1 MLYDRIYSILIF
13 TMVSVPAVVVCG
25 PCYSPRVRFSD
36 AVQIRKKRRAFGLE
50 TQYAIEMLNITKKF
64 PGIIANDNITL
75 QLKKGEI
82 HALLGENGAGKS
94 TLMSVLFGLYQPEE
108 GVIKK
113 DGKVVSIKD
122 PNDANAYG
130 IGMVHQ
136 HFKLVEC
143 FTVLDN
149 IIMGVEPCRHGFLQK
164 AEAKK
169 KVLALSEKYGL
180 YVDPDALIEDIT
192 VGMQQRTEI
201 LKMLYRDNEILIFD
215 EPTAV
220 LTPQEITELMQIM
233 RNLAA
238 EGKSILFISHKL
250 GEIMAVADRCT
261 VLRKGK
267 YIGTVETAKT
277 SPEELT
283 AMMVGRNVSFHVEK
297 APAKPGG
304 VVLEVENMTVAS
316 KVHKNN
322 AVKNVSLKVRRGE
335 IVCIAGID
343 GNGQTEFVHG
353 LTGLE
358 PLVSGKITLDGE
370 DITKA
375 TIRQRS
381 LKGMSHIPEDR
392 HKHGLVLDYSL
403 ENNLVLQRYFEPE
416 FTNKLGFLRRDNIR
430 KYAEKL
436 IDAYDVRSGQ
446 GAVTTARSMSGGNQQ
461 KAIIAREIDRDPE
474 LLVAVQPT
482 RGLDVGAIEYIH
494 KQLVAQRD
502 AGKAVLLVS
511 LELDEVMDVPDRI
524 LVMYEG
530 EIVGQLDPKTTT
542 QEELGLYM
550 AGARRDE
557 VKA

>member
-1 MLYDRIYSILIF
+1 MEA
-13 TMVSVPAVVVCG
+13 P
-25 PCYSPRVRFSD
+25 
-36 AVQIRKKRRAFGLE
+36 
-50 TQYAIEMLNITKKF
+50 YAIEMLNITKKF

-75 QLKKGEI
+75 QLRKGEI

-94 TLMSVLFGLYQPEE
+94 TLMSVLFGLYQAEE
-108 GVIKK
+108 GIIKK
-113 DGKVVSIKD
+113 DGVQVQIKD
-122 PNDANAYG
+122 PNDANALG

-149 IIMGVEPCRHGFLQK
+149 IIMGVEPVKMGMLQK
-164 AEAKK
+164 KEARE
-169 KVLALSEKYGL
+169 KVLALSERYGL
-180 YVDPDALIEDIT
+180 HVDPDALIEDIT

-201 LKMLYRDNEILIFD
+201 LKMLYRENEILIFD

-220 LTPQEITELMQIM
+220 LTPQEIDELMQIM
-233 RNLAA
+233 KNLAA

-250 GEIMAVADRCT
+250 AEIMAVADRCS

-267 YIGTVETAKT
+267 YIGTVNTKDT
-277 SPEELT
+277 TMEELS
-283 AMMVGRNVSFHVEK
+283 AMMVGRNVNFHVEK
-297 APAKPGG
+297 KPARTGE
-304 VVLEVENMTVAS
+304 VVLDVENMTVAS

-322 AVKNVSLKVRRGE
+322 AVKNVSLKVHRGE
-335 IVCIAGID
+335 IVCLAGID

-358 PLVSGKITLDGE
+358 PLVSGKITMCGQ
-370 DITKA
+370 DITHA
-375 TIRQRS
+375 PIRKRNTS
-381 LKGMSHIPEDR
+381 GMSHIPEDR

-403 ENNLVLQRYFEPE
+403 EDNLVLQRYFEPE
-416 FTNKLGFLRRDNIR
+416 FTGKGGFLRRDNIR
-430 KYAEKL
+430 TYAERL
-436 IDAYDVRSGQ
+436 IQEYDVRSGQ
-446 GAVTTARSMSGGNQQ
+446 GPVTPARAMSGGNQQ
-461 KAIIAREIDRDPE
+461 KAIIAREVDKNPE

-482 RGLDVGAIEYIH
+482 RGLDVGAIESVH

-530 EIVGQLDPKTTT
+530 EIVGELDPKTTT

-550 AGARRDE
+550 AGAKRDE
-557 VKA
+557 VTA